1 MLQMSAFYKS
11 FKNNFDAVIDLSRNN
26 YSSKITDIIEN
37 SRISLSNI
45 NQKHKLKIAQNK
57 NLKLTD
63 ISNEENIFE
72 SLEKFS

>member
-1 MLQMSAFYKS
+1 MSAFYKS